1 MHEVPRRL
9 GDLLPRAFEDRPS
22 RHANQVEDGEDDD
35 DQPDEVDNAVH
46 DVSHANSDS
55 QGLAA
60 GHGLLSRPG

>member
-46 DVSHANSDS
+46 DV
-55 QGLAA
+55 LP
-60 GHGLLSRPG
+60 R